1 MIFIETSAFTK
12 LLPDYLTDENYRPC
26 RRILCKNPMRAPSV
40 SIDIVKGSGGVRK
53 VRWAADGK
61 GKSGGVR
68 VIYYWKKPDHEI
80 WMLTIYSKS
89 ERSTIPGHIL
99 KQIAEAIDHE

>member
-1 MIFIETSAFTK
+1 MIFIEATTFTK
-12 LLPDYLTDENYRPC
+12 LLPKYLNNEEYRGFQTYLMQKPNAGD
-26 RRILCKNPMRAPSV
+26 L
-40 SIDIVKGSGGVRK
+40 VKGSGSVRK
-53 VRWAADGK
+53 VRWAAEGK

-99 KQIAEAIDHE
+99 KKIAEAIDHE